1 MAKLCRITVFAF
13 IWRPGLRKLGLSVSD
28 GYGRTDLE
36 NGIEYCEALIDEGL
50 KKEPMDH
57 FSLRG
62 YIKWANM
69 EIMRRF

>member
-1 MAKLCRITVFAF
+1 MAKLCRITVLAYQFEG
-13 IWRPGLRKLGLSVSD
+13 IGPRD
-28 GYGRTDLE
+28 GYERKDLE
-36 NGIEYCEALIDEGL
+36 NGIEFCEDLIEQGF
-50 KKEPMDH
+50 KEEPMDH

>member
-1 MAKLCRITVFAF
+1 MAKLCRITVLAYQFEGVGP
-13 IWRPGLRKLGLSVSD
+13 RD
-28 GYGRTDLE
+28 GYKRQDLE
-36 NGIEYCEALIDEGL
+36 NGIEFCEDLIDQGFKE
-50 KKEPMDH
+50 EPMDH

>member
-1 MAKLCRITVFAF
+1 MAKLCRITVLAF
-13 IWRPGLRKLGLSVSD
+13 KWGPGQVKPSD
-28 GYGRTDLE
+28 GYARKDLV
-36 NGIEYCEALIDEGL
+36 NGIEYCEDLIEQGF
-50 KKEPMDH
+50 KEEPMDH

>member
-1 MAKLCRITVFAF
+1 MAKLCRITVLAYQCEDVGP
-13 IWRPGLRKLGLSVSD
+13 RD
-28 GYGRTDLE
+28 GYARKDLE
-36 NGIEYCEALIDEGL
+36 NGIEFCEDLIEQGYTE
-50 KKEPMDH
+50 EPMDH